1 MTQKLRVNLFHP
13 SLLPHQLRLSFT
25 RLCQVTLVLACL
37 LLLASG
43 ITYWSVDHLQQQHA
57 QLSGQKVD
65 YDRQKA
71 QLEQQIAAR
80 SASSNLVA
88 RVDLVTQ
95 QLELKR
101 KLLGELGHVQALTS
115 HGYSSLLTDLASVAD
130 SSTWLTRIQV
140 MEKQFIF
147 EGYSSAPQDVPR
159 WVERLKRVDTLKG
172 QAFSTLTIN
181 RGEEEPLSFVL
192 RSEASK
198 EPNQ

>member
-25 RLCQVTLVLACL
+25 RLCLVTLVLACL

-101 KLLGELGHVQALTS
+101 QLLGELGHVQALTS

>member
-43 ITYWSVDHLQQQHA
+43 ITYWSVDHLQQQHS

-101 KLLGELGHVQALTS
+101 QLLGELGHVQALTS

>member
-101 KLLGELGHVQALTS
+101 QLLGELGHVQALTS